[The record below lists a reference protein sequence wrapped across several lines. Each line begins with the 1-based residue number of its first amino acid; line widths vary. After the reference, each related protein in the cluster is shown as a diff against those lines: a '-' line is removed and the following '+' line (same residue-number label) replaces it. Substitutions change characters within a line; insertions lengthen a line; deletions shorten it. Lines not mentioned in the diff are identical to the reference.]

1 MASLENLPLDLD
13 VQPLTSRRKRKRSI
27 SYDNIKYLKE
37 KKYDTQSK
45 PKQPKNQDTMNI
57 NAAIS
62 ALTALRKKPMT
73 IKSKNQAIL
82 NMEIAISAL
91 SALSALSD
99 EKKSRNHDILHIE
112 AAISALSA
120 LSDVDI
126 QNIKVLL
133 MAYYKKMFV

>member
-62 ALTALRKKPMT
+62 ALTALRKKPM
-73 IKSKNQAIL
+73 KSKNQAIL
-82 NMEIAISAL
+82 NIEIAI

>member
-45 PKQPKNQDTMNI
+45 PKQPKNQDIMNI

-62 ALTALRKKPMT
+62 ALTALRKKPM
-73 IKSKNQAIL
+73 KSKNQAIL
-82 NMEIAISAL
+82 NIEIAI

>member
-62 ALTALRKKPMT
+62 ALTALRKKPMPM
-73 IKSKNQAIL
+73 KSKNQAIL
-82 NMEIAISAL
+82 NIKIAI